1 VVTAGWAVGVAAMT
15 GATTGVTLPGTTATA
30 TGCGGVVTAGLTVGV
45 GVAEEGAVGVAAAIV
60 GAHTGTTGLLEG
72 RAETDCDGLD
82 ACAAGEA
89 VTAGLAT
96 PGSSGE
102 NAGTAR
108 LDVET
113 GMVAIACDWAGCATA
128 GLAAAVLAGFSG
140 AAAGVGCLLIAGSV
154 TAVGA
159 GSDKADVLVLRT
171 VEPLTAPAD
180 NARPAAATLTVVVGG
195 VAVAETLLLCA
206 ATLISIGACSDT
218 AMAGAA
224 VRIGMA
230 VVVVPGASLL
240 GVTMVT
246 GMRTG
251 WACTLAVTAL
261 DVRRTGA
268 AGAAAGLAVGVLR
281 GFLGLVAMAISLSE
295 VCE

>member
-1 VVTAGWAVGVAAMT
+1 MT

-82 ACAAGEA
+82 ACAAGKA

-102 NAGTAR
+102 NAGTAGTAR

-113 GMVAIACDWAGCATA
+113 RPVAIACDWAGCATA
-128 GLAAAVLAGFSG
+128 ALAAAVLAGFSD
-140 AAAGVGCLLIAGSV
+140 AAAGVGCLLIAGGV

-180 NARPAAATLTVVVGG
+180 NARPAAATLTVVAGS
-195 VAVAETLLLCA
+195 VAAAETLLLCA